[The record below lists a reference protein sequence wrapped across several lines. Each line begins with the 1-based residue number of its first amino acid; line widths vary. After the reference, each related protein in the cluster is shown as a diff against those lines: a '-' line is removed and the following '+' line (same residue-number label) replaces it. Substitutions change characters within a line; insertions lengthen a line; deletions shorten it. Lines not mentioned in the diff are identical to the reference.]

1 MCDLSLEEIIASTH
15 AIEFS
20 NDGKYMSY
28 VNFNAS
34 AVPFFKFPTYGELSS
49 LYTTIDKIAY
59 PKVRQDQ

>member
-1 MCDLSLEEIIASTH
+1 
-15 AIEFS
+15 
-20 NDGKYMSY
+20 MSY